1 MVLTRFLIVLPQ
13 LEAVEALTELNQQ
26 VSMADLA
33 VGLVVQGLGLL
44 RAVMALLVKETM
56 VESIL
61 RVVVKATEE
70 AVAAALE
77 SRETHMPRAQAEM
90 G

>member
-1 MVLTRFLIVLPQ
+1 MVLTQFLLALPQ
-13 LEAVEALTELNQQ
+13 LEAVEALTEMNQQ

-56 VESIL
+56 VESIS
-61 RVVVKATEE
+61 RVVDKETKA
-70 AVAAALE
+70 AAGAALE
-77 SRETHMPRAQAEM
+77 SQETQMPRAQAEM